1 MEKKDS
7 FEMKYNDTTYEI
19 RICYHLGDAKFER
32 GYYMDITPFFIGEN
46 NIKRLNHKYRYVE
59 LIQAV
64 KKKSPKLLEQII
76 DNRESLSYT
85 RVKEHH
91 INLVNKGVLKDELI
105 KTTYIKDIDSLECKK
120 KPVQSIESIN
130 SKGEAIE
137 TDEKKGFASIA
148 GYEEVKE
155 ELLEIVDYIKNP
167 EKYTRMGAKLPKGI
181 LLYGPPGTGKTHLTR
196 ALAEE
201 TDMNFIATCGSEF
214 VEKFVGVGAKRIRD
228 LFSSARE
235 EGPSII
241 FIDEIDAIGLKRNG
255 AGMSNEKDQTLNQLL
270 TELDGFERDSK
281 VILIC
286 ATNRVDFLDDALK
299 RPGRLDKHIYVGNPD
314 VKTRKELFLIHTK
327 NKPLSND
334 VDVDTLAEV
343 THGFSCAEV
352 ANVCN
357 QASLIAIRENREDLN
372 QSNFETAIEVVIG
385 GLKSKSK
392 VLEKSEKERVAY
404 HEAGHAVA
412 NYIIGDNKIQKV
424 SIVPRGES
432 LGCVM
437 KLPTKEKFLKLKSEL
452 LSDIKILLAGRASEE
467 LIFGNCSTGASNDL
481 EKSSSIALN
490 IVAKYGLNDNKS
502 LFALSFDRMPDSLF
516 LDYKMKAEEILAECY
531 EEVKALLEDNKEFL
545 DAIAQNLLKKEEL
558 TFDDIQNIFE
568 EDLPMASCKE
578 NELNT
583 R

>member
-270 TELDGFERDSK
+270 AELDGFERDSK

-467 LIFGNCSTGASNDL
+467 LSFGNCSTGASNDL

-578 NELNT
+578 NELN
-583 R
+583 

>member
-148 GYEEVKE
+148 GYDEVKE

-167 EKYTRMGAKLPKGI
+167 EKYTSMGAKLPKGI

-201 TDMNFIATCGSEF
+201 TDMNFIATCGSE
-214 VEKFVGVGAKRIRD
+214 
-228 LFSSARE
+228 
-235 EGPSII
+235 GPSII

-270 TELDGFERDSK
+270 AELDGFERDSK

-372 QSNFETAIEVVIG
+372 HSNFETAIEVVIG

>member
-270 TELDGFERDSK
+270 AELDGFERDSK

-578 NELNT
+578 NELN
-583 R
+583 

>member
-270 TELDGFERDSK
+270 AELDGFERDSK

>member
-64 KKKSPKLLEQII
+64 KKKSPRLLEQII

-91 INLVNKGVLKDELI
+91 INLVNKGVLKDERI
-105 KTTYIKDIDSLECKK
+105 KTAYIKDIDSLECKK

-130 SKGEAIE
+130 SKGKAIE

-270 TELDGFERDSK
+270 AELDGFERDSK

-578 NELNT
+578 NELN
-583 R
+583 

>member
-270 TELDGFERDSK
+270 AELDGFERDSK

-558 TFDDIQNIFE
+558 TFDDIQNIFK
-568 EDLPMASCKE
+568 EDLSIASCKQ
-578 NELNT
+578 NKLNT

>member
-46 NIKRLNHKYRYVE
+46 NIKRLNHRYRYVE

-148 GYEEVKE
+148 GYDEVKE

-167 EKYTRMGAKLPKGI
+167 EKYTSMGAKLPKGI

-214 VEKFVGVGAKRIRD
+214 VEKYVGVGAKRIRN
-228 LFSSARE
+228 LFSGARE

-270 TELDGFERDSK
+270 AELDGFERDSK

-372 QSNFETAIEVVIG
+372 HSNFETAIEVVIG

>member
-64 KKKSPKLLEQII
+64 KKKSPRLLEQII

-270 TELDGFERDSK
+270 AELDGFERDSK

>member
-1 MEKKDS
+1 MEKQYS
-7 FEMKYNDTTYEI
+7 FEAKYNDTTYEI

-32 GYYMDITPFFIGEN
+32 GYYIDITPFFIGEN
-46 NIKRLNHKYRYVE
+46 NIKRLGHEYRYVE
-59 LIQAV
+59 LIKAV
-64 KKKSPKLLEQII
+64 KKKSQKLLEEII
-76 DNRESLSYT
+76 YSKESFYYT
-85 RVKEHH
+85 RIKEHH
-91 INLVNKGVLKDELI
+91 FNLVNKGILKDGQIETATIEDEFNLEDKNKI
-105 KTTYIKDIDSLECKK
+105 VKPIECTSLEINT
-120 KPVQSIESIN
+120 IEN
-130 SKGEAIE
+130 D
-137 TDEKKGFASIA
+137 TKKGFASIA

-196 ALAEE
+196 ALSEE
-201 TDMNFIATCGSEF
+201 TDMNFISTCGSEF
-214 VEKFVGVGAKRIRD
+214 VEKYVGVGAKRIRN
-228 LFSSARE
+228 LFSGARE

-255 AGMSNEKDQTLNQLL
+255 EGMSNEKDQTLNQLL
-270 TELDGFERDSK
+270 TELDGFEKDSK

-286 ATNRVDFLDDALK
+286 ATNRIDFLDDALK

-334 VDVDTLAEV
+334 VDIDTLAEV

-357 QASLIAIRENREDLN
+357 QASLIAIRENREDLS
-372 QSNFETAIEVVIG
+372 QSNFETAIEMVIG

-452 LSDIKILLAGRASEE
+452 LADIKILLAGRASEE

-516 LDYKMKAEEILAECY
+516 LDYKMKAEEILSKCY
-531 EEVKALLEDNKEFL
+531 EEIKALLDDNREFL
-545 DAIAQNLLKKEEL
+545 DTIAQNLLKKEEL
-558 TFDDIQNIFE
+558 TFNDIQNIFK
-568 EDLPMASCKE
+568 EDLSIASCKQ
-578 NELNT
+578 NKLNT